1 MTEKRMAPGKFGDWN
16 FGGTMKLTIGSFS
29 IDDGDQIIAPAE
41 YMEARGL
48 ELLQV
53 IADGDDPV
61 FEEMLRQYASAEEAT
76 LHRLDAD
83 YAGWHAEP
91 QR

>member
-1 MTEKRMAPGKFGDWN
+1 
-16 FGGTMKLTIGSFS
+16 MKLTIGVFAL
-29 IDDGDQIIAPAE
+29 DDGDQIIAPAE

-53 IADGDDPV
+53 MADGEDPI
-61 FEEMLRQYASAEEAT
+61 FEEMLREFNSAEEAT

-83 YAGWHAEP
+83 YAGWRAEP